1 MNDWDD
7 LSLNVQIS
15 EGISEGYI
23 PTDYDIPA
31 YSSRKKY
38 THSAKFNSN
47 KRIFNSFEEA
57 KEWAKNNI
65 GKSFTRYGDNQF
77 IEK

>member
-1 MNDWDD
+1 MNDWGD

-31 YSSRKKY
+31 YSSTKY
-38 THSAKFNSN
+38 THSNEIYSD

-65 GKSFTRYGDNQF
+65 GKSFTRYGNNQF

>member
-31 YSSRKKY
+31 YSSTKY
-38 THSAKFNSN
+38 THSNEVYFN
-47 KRIFNSFEEA
+47 KRIFNSFEAA

-65 GKSFTRYGDNQF
+65 GKSFTRYGNNQF

>member
-23 PTDYDIPA
+23 PTDYDTSHD
-31 YSSRKKY
+31 YSRKNY
-38 THSAKFNSN
+38 TNSN

-65 GKSFTRYGDNQF
+65 GKSFTRYGNNQF